1 MSTVP
6 KDAKKSQKKT
16 NLWCMDAISFS
27 FRGVWTLK
35 GLKTSGMHPLIMD
48 LKHHLLILQ
57 PVLTLWRLDAEYVS
71 SAFLL
76 PSNCENKLYYIY
88 IYIHMCVWNCVDM
101 RSKQVNERNE
111 TTLLATHGYSF
122 KCSLTC
128 GRPQSDKT
136 ICSAVRVTK
145 SVSSSGYVPPSPLKT
160 NNRRQCLKDVESC
173 LCESVLW

>member
-76 PSNCENKLYYIY
+76 PSNCENKLNKLLYIY
-88 IYIHMCVWNCVDM
+88 ICVCVELCGHEKQTGQWKKWN
-101 RSKQVNERNE
+101 
-111 TTLLATHGYSF
+111 HFIGYSRLLIQMF
-122 KCSLTC
+122 FDLRAPSVWQNNLFC
-128 GRPQSDKT
+128 GTSDQ
-136 ICSAVRVTK
+136 ISF
-145 SVSSSGYVPPSPLKT
+145 
-160 NNRRQCLKDVESC
+160 
-173 LCESVLW
+173 